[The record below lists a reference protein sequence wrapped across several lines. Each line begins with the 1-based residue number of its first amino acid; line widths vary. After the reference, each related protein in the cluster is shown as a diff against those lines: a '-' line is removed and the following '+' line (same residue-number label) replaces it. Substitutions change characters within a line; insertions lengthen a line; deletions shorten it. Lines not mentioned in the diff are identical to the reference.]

1 MAEDKGT
8 EPVDEGMEVVPDA
21 PLADVPTIIPELED
35 VVSNLATD
43 VSFARKTWK
52 DGSEGATPITAAE
65 LNRLEKGVADLTSA
79 VNGLRDSVSQSPLAG
94 AKKFMMKTTKARVT
108 FDAAGGHRC
117 FFAFSSG
124 NSTPWLAVYTQNT
137 VLANI
142 QRLGN
147 VTVEKVSDDVCDIT
161 APQWSM
167 LVIIPLSGT
176 IEITD
181 A

>member
-35 VVSNLATD
+35 VVSQLATD

-65 LNRLEKGVADLTSA
+65 LNRLEKGVSDLTST
-79 VNGLRDSVSQSPLAG
+79 VNALRDSVSQCVRVPG
-94 AKKFMMKTTKARVT
+94 A
-108 FDAAGGHRC
+108 
-117 FFAFSSG
+117 SSSIIDYSEVHD
-124 NSTPWLAVYTQNT
+124 NF
-137 VLANI
+137 
-142 QRLGN
+142 
-147 VTVEKVSDDVCDIT
+147 
-161 APQWSM
+161 
-167 LVIIPLSGT
+167 VINMQKRFTGPSGT
-176 IEITD
+176 EYKAVNIIFENNGCRVSACRADNGEWGPI

>member
-65 LNRLEKGVADLTSA
+65 LNRLEKGVADLTST
-79 VNGLRDSVSQSPLAG
+79 VNALRDSVSRTVAMDDTVKASIVASSNQKGELELRFTS
-94 AKKFMMKTTKARVT
+94 KTGDKMQVT
-108 FDAAGGHRC
+108 FFKPENNEHIVMW
-117 FFAFSSG
+117 
-124 NSTPWLAVYTQNT
+124 NSTKSK
-137 VLANI
+137 
-142 QRLGN
+142 
-147 VTVEKVSDDVCDIT
+147 VE
-161 APQWSM
+161 WS
-167 LVIIPLSGT
+167 I
-176 IEITD
+176 
-181 A
+181 

>member
-65 LNRLEKGVADLTSA
+65 LNRLEKGVADLTST
-79 VNGLRDSVSQSPLAG
+79 VNALRDSVSQALPCTGIIITGDFDNCTKAG
-94 AKKFMMKTTKARVT
+94 AYAVSANSESSMGFPSGAYKWGTLIVFARQGQYIVQIYIADSVNEPVYMRNAFDGRPFRSWTKIART
-108 FDAAGGHRC
+108 
-117 FFAFSSG
+117 
-124 NSTPWLAVYTQNT
+124 
-137 VLANI
+137 
-142 QRLGN
+142 
-147 VTVEKVSDDVCDIT
+147 
-161 APQWSM
+161 SM
-167 LVIIPLSGT
+167 
-176 IEITD
+176 
-181 A
+181 

>member
-79 VNGLRDSVSQSPLAG
+79 VNALRDS
-94 AKKFMMKTTKARVT
+94 
-108 FDAAGGHRC
+108 DGHR
-117 FFAFSSG
+117 
-124 NSTPWLAVYTQNT
+124 LAVVDVDDQYVPHLRVDGGGRRGHPGYRRGR
-137 VLANI
+137 VLRAAVHVVVPPI
-142 QRLGN
+142 DDPGHDHERAGELRLLG
-147 VTVEKVSDDVCDIT
+147 DRAGDPLCG
-161 APQWSM
+161 APAYLPS
-167 LVIIPLSGT
+167 
-176 IEITD
+176 

>member
-65 LNRLEKGVADLTSA
+65 LNRLEKGVADLTNA
-79 VNGLRDSVSQSPLAG
+79 VNALRDSVSRTVAMDDTVKASIVASANQKGEIEVRFTSKTG
-94 AKKFMMKTTKARVT
+94 DKKQVT
-108 FDAAGGHRC
+108 FFNSENDNHIVMW
-117 FFAFSSG
+117 
-124 NSTPWLAVYTQNT
+124 NSTKSK
-137 VLANI
+137 
-142 QRLGN
+142 
-147 VTVEKVSDDVCDIT
+147 VE
-161 APQWSM
+161 WS
-167 LVIIPLSGT
+167 I
-176 IEITD
+176 
-181 A
+181 

>member
-65 LNRLEKGVADLTSA
+65 LNRLEKGVADLTST
-79 VNGLRDSVSQSPLAG
+79 VNALRDSVSRQV
-94 AKKFMMKTTKARVT
+94 KFSAHIESATIAHTTTSRES
-108 FDAAGGHRC
+108 RC
-117 FFAFSSG
+117 GSQ
-124 NSTPWLAVYTQNT
+124 T
-137 VLANI
+137 
-142 QRLGN
+142 
-147 VTVEKVSDDVCDIT
+147 
-161 APQWSM
+161 
-167 LVIIPLSGT
+167 
-176 IEITD
+176 
-181 A
+181 